1 MAEAKTILL
10 TGGTGFLGS
19 NLLIKLLDSGFN
31 LVVLKRATSNLS
43 RVAMVYDRVTWYD
56 IPENKIDEIFRA
68 HEIDVIIHCATNY
81 GRGDID
87 PSIVLEANMFLP
99 LSLLELGRK
108 NNVSC
113 FINTDTILNKRINL
127 YSLSKSQFLDW
138 LKYYAEH
145 MTCINIALEHF
156 FGPHDDKTK
165 FVSNI
170 IDQLLNKS
178 RRIELTP
185 GEQKRDFIYIDDVVE
200 AFMRIL
206 SRRDS
211 LGKDFLHFEIGTG
224 RLVSIRD
231 FVTAVKKIVGS
242 TDTILDFGALPYRN
256 DEIMES
262 QVDMRPIMAL
272 GWRPQFSLEEGLR
285 RTVAVERMNR

>member
-1 MAEAKTILL
+1 
-10 TGGTGFLGS
+10 
-19 NLLIKLLDSGFN
+19 
-31 LVVLKRATSNLS
+31 
-43 RVAMVYDRVTWYD
+43 
-56 IPENKIDEIFRA
+56 
-68 HEIDVIIHCATNY
+68 
-81 GRGDID
+81 
-87 PSIVLEANMFLP
+87 
-99 LSLLELGRK
+99 
-108 NNVSC
+108 
-113 FINTDTILNKRINL
+113 
-127 YSLSKSQFLDW
+127 
-138 LKYYAEH
+138 